1 MILSEETRA
10 ARKKAQL
17 TRLAAKDTD
26 IENYPAL
33 YASQPEQQRIAAEQ
47 GAQRKAQ
54 REAKDALNQ
63 AALQSANEAVDVF
76 GSLEVK

>member
-1 MILSEETRA
+1 MKLSEETRA

-17 TRLAAKDTD
+17 SRLAAKGTPD
-26 IENYPAL
+26 YPAL
-33 YASQPEQQRIAAEQ
+33 YASQPEQVRIAVEQ

-63 AALQSANEAVDVF
+63 AVLKSSNEAVEVF
-76 GSLEVK
+76 GNLEVK